1 MCRKATCPTCKKA
14 TWTGCGAHVD
24 QVLRGVAP
32 ADRCTCRERGTSS
45 GRVTPKTAKPPKPV
59 AAAAAPKEPAAAKP
73 SLLRRLGLR

>member
-32 ADRCTCRERGTSS
+32 ADRCTCRARGTSS
-45 GRVTPKTAKPPKPV
+45 GRVTRKAPKPV
-59 AAAAAPKEPAAAKP
+59 AAAPAKETAAASKP